1 MHKVNTSDNG
11 GRNLECFN
19 SSALMEI
26 SYRQKINMATLA
38 LNDILTR

>member
-19 SSALMEI
+19 NSALMEI
-26 SYRQKINMATLA
+26 SYRQKNKYG
-38 LNDILTR
+38 NFGFK